1 MVRTNPGDSDW
12 LLEDNLWWGR
22 CMSRFEEQKPVD
34 EDVLYLEDTDI
45 PLPEKLNPS
54 TRYIHFKTIAR
65 GGKAVIQSCRDRF
78 LGRVICYKQLKSDF
92 RDNKIEQL
100 RFLRE
105 ARISALLQ
113 HPATIP
119 TYDLGRDLRG
129 DLYFTMKLV
138 HGYTL
143 REVLDYRERY
153 DLSQMLNI
161 VIQVAQGLAYA
172 HTHGVIHRDIKPENI
187 LVGPYGE
194 VLVMDWGLAK
204 VWARDSVEL
213 PKNIKKGLTSEAQP
227 DTSVTGLGGLEG
239 TVTYMSPEQLNRD
252 PRIDGRSDIFS
263 LGVLL
268 YEVITGATPAEAETV
283 REMKDKVLFE
293 QPLPPSAAAVG
304 KLPPLLD
311 DLIMS
316 CLAKSP
322 DDRPGDCL
330 DIVRLLQEIV

>member
-1 MVRTNPGDSDW
+1 MT
-12 LLEDNLWWGR
+12 
-22 CMSRFEEQKPVD
+22 RFEEQKPD
-34 EDVLYLEDTDI
+34 DGDILYLEDTDI
-45 PLPEKLNPS
+45 PLPEQLNPS

-65 GGKAVIQSCRDRF
+65 GGKAIIQSCRDRF
-78 LGRVICYKQLKSDF
+78 LGRTICYKQLKSEF
-92 RDNKIEQL
+92 RDNKVEQL

-153 DLSQMLNI
+153 DLGQMLSI
-161 VIQVAQGLAYA
+161 IIQVGQALAYA

-194 VLVMDWGLAK
+194 VLLMDWGLAK
-204 VWARDSVEL
+204 VWARGIEDGVIE
-213 PKNIKKGLTSEAQP
+213 PLTKQISTSAV
-227 DTSVTGLGGLEG
+227 DNSVTGLGGLEG
-239 TVTYMSPEQLNRD
+239 TVTYMSPEQLQRD
-252 PRIDGRSDIFS
+252 PGINGRSDIFS
-263 LGVLL
+263 LGVVL
-268 YEVITGATPAEAETV
+268 YEVVTGTTPAEAETV
-283 REMKDKVLFE
+283 LEMQEKILKE
-293 QPLPPSAAAVG
+293 QPAPPSSRLRMKV
-304 KLPPLLD
+304 PSLLD
-311 DLIMS
+311 VLIMS

-322 DDRPGDCL
+322 DDRPDDCL
-330 DIVRLLQEIV
+330 EIVRLLQEID

>member
-1 MVRTNPGDSDW
+1 MT
-12 LLEDNLWWGR
+12 
-22 CMSRFEEQKPVD
+22 RFEEQKPD
-34 EDVLYLEDTDI
+34 DGDILYLEDTDI
-45 PLPEKLNPS
+45 PLPEQLNPS

-65 GGKAVIQSCRDRF
+65 GGKAIIQSCRDRF
-78 LGRVICYKQLKSDF
+78 LGRIICYKQLKSEF
-92 RDNKIEQL
+92 RDNKVEQL

-153 DLSQMLNI
+153 DLGQMLSI
-161 VIQVAQGLAYA
+161 IIQVGQALAYA

-194 VLVMDWGLAK
+194 VLLMDWGLAK
-204 VWARDSVEL
+204 VWARDIEDGVIEPVTKQIS
-213 PKNIKKGLTSEAQP
+213 TSAV
-227 DTSVTGLGGLEG
+227 DNSVTGLGGLEG
-239 TVTYMSPEQLNRD
+239 TVTYMSPEQLQRD
-252 PRIDGRSDIFS
+252 PGINGRSDIFS
-263 LGVLL
+263 LGVVL
-268 YEVITGATPAEAETV
+268 YEVVTGTTPAEAETV
-283 REMKDKVLFE
+283 LEMQEKILKE
-293 QPLPPSAAAVG
+293 QPAPPSSRLRMKV
-304 KLPPLLD
+304 PSLLD

-322 DDRPGDCL
+322 DDRPDDCL
-330 DIVRLLQEIV
+330 EIVRLLQEID

>member
-1 MVRTNPGDSDW
+1 MT
-12 LLEDNLWWGR
+12 
-22 CMSRFEEQKPVD
+22 RFEEQKPD
-34 EDVLYLEDTDI
+34 EGDILYLEDTDI
-45 PLPEKLNPS
+45 PLPDQLNPS

-65 GGKAVIQSCRDRF
+65 GGKAIIQSCRDRF
-78 LGRVICYKQLKSDF
+78 LGRVICYKQLKSEY
-92 RDNKIEQL
+92 RNNETEQL

-143 REVLDYRERY
+143 REVLNYRERY
-153 DLSQMLNI
+153 DLGRMLNI
-161 VIQVAQGLAYA
+161 MIQVGQALAYA

-194 VLVMDWGLAK
+194 VLLMDWGLAK
-204 VWARDSVEL
+204 VWARETGERVRESTTKQISTA
-213 PKNIKKGLTSEAQP
+213 PI

-239 TVTYMSPEQLNRD
+239 TLTYMSPEQLEKD
-252 PRIDGRSDIFS
+252 PGINGRSDIFS
-263 LGVLL
+263 LGVVL
-268 YEVITGATPAEAETV
+268 YEVVTGTTPAEAETV
-283 REMKDKVLFE
+283 LEMQEKILKE
-293 QPLPPSAAAVG
+293 QPAPPSSRVRM
-304 KLPPLLD
+304 KVPSLID

-316 CLAKSP
+316 CLAKAPEDRP
-322 DDRPGDCL
+322 DDCL
-330 DIVRLLQEIV
+330 EIVRLLQEID